1 MIFSYRRRVASRRK
15 RGPCTTRLT
24 QLRPKDAPRR
34 RRITRLASADAQQAL
49 ERIQASSLLAE
60 GKVCLMSLDAIRD
73 RLGPRW
79 DARRDRVY
87 DHAHQSM
94 RKALGP
100 HCFFLR
106 VSETDF
112 LVAQPSV
119 GRIAGQAGCLNCLR
133 DVLTY
138 FLGEALLADI
148 VVHEVTSLAEGRIGA
163 QTLDPA
169 AVDAEA
175 PALPQAAVSPRR
187 APETASPDLEGVMSL
202 DRWTPFVAHD
212 GARLRASC
220 QLEPVIQ
227 LKTYGRI
234 GYRLRR
240 RILTLPA
247 ETPLSRADQ
256 LKLTSGDIERIDFA
270 TLARGLNR
278 IEQEPESARQP
289 SLILPVSFATL
300 SSKRGRAT
308 LAEFFRAAQE
318 NVQRGLICEVCDIEG
333 VPPSTMLAVTSL
345 MRPFCLFMIG
355 RLAAPP
361 VNGPF
366 GAGGHRPAGRLDRA
380 PPRCGLGHRLRRLRQ
395 EPRRRRQAGGAR
407 GDDLWRRRPPPGG
420 DRQPARRDP
429 GIFRGGP
436 AQAAGRRRT
445 VRPTGLIGR
454 RKRSNPIAP

>member
-1 MIFSYRRRVASRRK
+1 MHDGSVPTPGEDS
-15 RGPCTTRLT
+15 PSNS
-24 QLRPKDAPRR
+24 
-34 RRITRLASADAQQAL
+34 ITRLASADAQQAL
-49 ERIQASSLLAE
+49 VRIQASSLLSE

-73 RLGPRW
+73 RLGLRW
-79 DARRDRVY
+79 AACRDRVY
-87 DHAHQSM
+87 DHAQQSM

-100 HCFFLR
+100 HSFFLR

-119 GRIAGQAGCLNCLR
+119 GRIAGQAACLNCLR

-163 QTLDPA
+163 QTLDPT

-175 PALPQAAVSPRR
+175 EALPEAMEPAIRPAAP
-187 APETASPDLEGVMSL
+187 AAGVMSL

-212 GARLRASC
+212 GQRLRASC

-227 LKTYGRI
+227 LKTYARI
-234 GYRLRR
+234 GYRLKR

-247 ETPLSRADQ
+247 ETPLTRADQ
-256 LKLTSGDIERIDFA
+256 QKLTSADLERIDFA

-278 IEQEPESARQP
+278 LEQEAGGDRQP

-333 VPPSTMLAVTSL
+333 VPPSTLLAVTSL

-355 RLAAPP
+355 RLSAPP
-361 VNGPF
+361 L
-366 GAGGHRPAGRLDRA
+366 GGLAALADTGLQGVSIERPAGVDSDAAFDAFVKALVAAAKPVVRA
-380 PPRCGLGHRLRRLRQ
+380 VMIYGLAG
-395 EPRRRRQAGGAR
+395 PRQAAIASLHGASHASFAP
-407 GDDLWRRRPPPGG
+407 GRPKAAHYVDEGAAA
-420 DRQPARRDP
+420 QPA
-429 GIFRGGP
+429 
-436 AQAAGRRRT
+436 
-445 VRPTGLIGR
+445 
-454 RKRSNPIAP
+454 

>member
-1 MIFSYRRRVASRRK
+1 MHDGSVQTP
-15 RGPCTTRLT
+15 GEQRLST
-24 QLRPKDAPRR
+24 G
-34 RRITRLASADAQQAL
+34 ITRLASADAQQAL
-49 ERIQASSLLAE
+49 DRIQASPLLGE
-60 GKVCLMSLDAIRD
+60 GKICLMSLDAIRD

-79 DARRDRVY
+79 AARRDRVY
-87 DHAHQSM
+87 DHAQQSM
-94 RKALGP
+94 RRALGP
-100 HCFFLR
+100 HSFFLR

-119 GRIAGQAGCLNCLR
+119 GRIAGQAACLNCLR

-163 QTLDPA
+163 QTLDPT

-175 PALPQAAVSPRR
+175 QTLPQV
-187 APETASPDLEGVMSL
+187 PETPRQASATAGVMSL

-212 GARLRASC
+212 GQRLRASC

-240 RILTLPA
+240 RILTLPT
-247 ETPLSRADQ
+247 ETPMSRADQ
-256 LKLTSGDIERIDFA
+256 QRLTSADVERIDFA

-278 IEQEPESARQP
+278 LEQEDAADRQP
-289 SLILPVSFATL
+289 SLILPVSFTTL

-308 LAEFFRAAQE
+308 LTEFFRVARE

-333 VPPSTMLAVTSL
+333 VPPSTLLAVTSL

-355 RLAAPP
+355 RLSAAPSNGLAALADTGLQGVSIERPPGLDSDVAFDAFVKSLVAAAKP
-361 VNGPF
+361 VVRAVMIYDLDGP
-366 GAGGHRPAGRLDRA
+366 
-380 PPRCGLGHRLRRLRQ
+380 
-395 EPRRRRQAGGAR
+395 RQAAIASLHGASHASFAPS
-407 GDDLWRRRPPPGG
+407 RPKVHYV
-420 DRQPARRDP
+420 DERAAEPA
-429 GIFRGGP
+429 
-436 AQAAGRRRT
+436 
-445 VRPTGLIGR
+445 
-454 RKRSNPIAP
+454 